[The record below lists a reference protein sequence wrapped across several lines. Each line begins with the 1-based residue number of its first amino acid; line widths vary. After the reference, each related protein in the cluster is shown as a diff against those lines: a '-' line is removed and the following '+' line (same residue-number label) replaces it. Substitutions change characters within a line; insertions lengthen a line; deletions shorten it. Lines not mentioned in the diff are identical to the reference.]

1 MIAIKARYD
10 GNSFIPL
17 EPVSL
22 PDDCNVIITLDIA
35 IPVSHDTDGAE
46 TTNASTAFS
55 VTGSVD
61 VKRNCYTAGEN
72 AYADNEEA
80 KSVAARILKKHIK
93 AFEELAK

>member
-22 PDDCNVIITLDIA
+22 PSDCNVVITLD
-35 IPVSHDTDGAE
+35 
-46 TTNASTAFS
+46 
-55 VTGSVD
+55 
-61 VKRNCYTAGEN
+61 TAGEN